1 MTIKYQTMGAASFKA
16 RCLRVMDRVH
26 RRREEVV
33 ITKKGKPIA
42 KLVPVE
48 TETEKDVFGC
58 LAGEMEIT
66 GDVLSPVDAAED
78 WEAS

>member
-1 MTIKYQTMGAASFKA
+1 MGAASFKA
-16 RCLRVMDRVH
+16 QCLRVMDRVS

-33 ITKKGKPIA
+33 ITKKGKPVA

-48 TETEKDVFGC
+48 DHGARDVFGC

-66 GDVLSPVDAAED
+66 GDVLSPVDSAED
-78 WEAS
+78 WESS